1 MKNILNKTLDKLK
14 ISQDY
19 IVSKYRY
26 HLRKLAIKK
35 VKENLVE
42 MKRVETDF
50 TKDEMRVLIKKEE
63 KKIIKSMGAS
73 VSLGVI
79 ASVFGL
85 STFRWSRCLQN

>member
-85 STFRWSRCLQN
+85 STFR

>member
-1 MKNILNKTLDKLK
+1 MKKIFNKSLDKLK

-19 IVSKYRY
+19 LVNKYRY
-26 HLRKLAIKK
+26 HLRKVAIKK

-73 VSLGVI
+73 VSLGVV

-85 STFRWSRCLQN
+85 STFR

>member
-19 IVSKYRY
+19 VVSKYRY

-85 STFRWSRCLQN
+85 STFR

>member
-1 MKNILNKTLDKLK
+1 MIKQFFNKSLDKLK
-14 ISQDY
+14 VSQDY
-19 IVSKYRY
+19 VVSKYRY

-35 VKENLVE
+35 VKEKLIE

-50 TKDEMRVLIKKEE
+50 TKNEMRVLIKKEE

-73 VSLGVI
+73 DSLGVI

-85 STFRWSRCLQN
+85 STFR